1 MVVVAHAPAETRIR
15 RMVEN
20 RGMTPEDADARVR
33 SPASD
38 DERLALADVVIDTG
52 GSIEHTLEQ
61 TDRLWRDLSG
71 R

>member
-1 MVVVAHAPAETRIR
+1 
-15 RMVEN
+15 
-20 RGMTPEDADARVR
+20 VR
-33 SPASD
+33 SQASD